1 MQIQLR
7 VAAVALSIAFGS
19 LTAVCVARSS
29 ANAQDAS
36 AILDP
41 FKRMPD
47 GKEWTTANLSVDTDG
62 SYCYEDAELNCRR
75 YGRLYTWDAAQRA
88 CQSLRGGWRLPTND
102 EWQQL
107 ARHHGGLMEESDE
120 GGKATYAALRAGGSA
135 GFNVLLGG
143 SRESGNRRTNA
154 WKRMGSIGRDRRAA
168 RPPHGSIT
176 SAKAPSP
183 STAIAP
189 ATSRWPSPYG
199 ASGIDGSD
207 PPGLGGRRSTFSRSH
222 TEH

>member
-1 MQIQLR
+1 MQIRLR
-7 VAAVALSIAFGS
+7 VAAVALSLAFGP
-19 LTAVCVARSS
+19 LTAAGVDRGS
-29 ANAQDAS
+29 ANAQEAS
-36 AILDP
+36 ATLET

-102 EWQQL
+102 EWHQL

-143 SRESGNRRTNA
+143 GRESGNQSYARLEAHGLYWTSSESGATTA
-154 WKRMGSIGRDRRAA
+154 WLYNFGKGGQSLNRHRAGNKQMAISVRCIRD
-168 RPPHGSIT
+168 
-176 SAKAPSP
+176 
-183 STAIAP
+183 
-189 ATSRWPSPYG
+189 
-199 ASGIDGSD
+199 
-207 PPGLGGRRSTFSRSH
+207 
-222 TEH
+222 

>member
-19 LTAVCVARSS
+19 LTAACVDRSS
-29 ANAQDAS
+29 ANAQEAS
-36 AILDP
+36 ATLDT

-47 GKEWTTANLSVDTDG
+47 GKEWTTANLNVDTDG

-102 EWQQL
+102 EWQRL

-120 GGKATYAALRAGGSA
+120 GGKATYAALREGGSA

-143 SRESGNRRTNA
+143 SREAGNLPYERLEAHGFYWTRSESGATTAWFYNFGKGGQSLNRHRAGNKQMA
-154 WKRMGSIGRDRRAA
+154 ISVRCIRD
-168 RPPHGSIT
+168 
-176 SAKAPSP
+176 
-183 STAIAP
+183 
-189 ATSRWPSPYG
+189 
-199 ASGIDGSD
+199 
-207 PPGLGGRRSTFSRSH
+207 
-222 TEH
+222 